1 MKDVFRKTKGFF
13 AKLRY
18 AIKDKLWDLEY
29 DLECAIVDFLEPV
42 DRFIKMEEKRKEA
55 GKMTRLDTAVLVVCM
70 LAFIVDIL
78 QVITMCR

>member
-1 MKDVFRKTKGFF
+1 MKDVFRRTKGFF

-42 DRFIKMEEKRKEA
+42 DRFIKMEESEKK
-55 GKMTRLDTAVLVVCM
+55 
-70 LAFIVDIL
+70 
-78 QVITMCR
+78 QVK

>member
-1 MKDVFRKTKGFF
+1 M
-13 AKLRY
+13 
-18 AIKDKLWDLEY
+18 
-29 DLECAIVDFLEPV
+29 DFLEPV